1 LASIW
6 YRDKK
11 PYWPMLLNYFKYA
24 LRNLLKQRGQ
34 TFINI
39 FGLSFSI
46 AIVIIIF
53 LYVSGELSYN
63 NFHRNADRIYRL
75 YCSLQTTDAET
86 EFSPYQPAEMAAA
99 LQESVPGVEATCRLK
114 STPVFIGLEEEV
126 FQEYV
131 GFVDSTFF
139 QLFSYEFLA
148 GDPQTPLHERKSVVL
163 TESVARKIFKDSLE
177 YLEDA
182 IGRTVIFPER
192 PPFNLYTVTAI
203 IADPPKNTSFR
214 WSVLIPYVNASIYPR
229 SNDFG
234 GDTYTYV
241 MLDETNNLG
250 RMEESAQ
257 ALVET
262 IYGEAIRNAIEAG
275 FLKEDDHH
283 FTIRFMPFRDFYLN
297 SDFMWGSYETRGNK
311 KSLYIL
317 SSIAVLIL
325 LIACF
330 NYIMI
335 SIGTALNRVRDFGL
349 MNVVGARR
357 WQVWIQFLV
366 ESFVLTLL
374 SLLLGIILAEQLLP
388 LFNQLADD
396 DLTFSLY
403 SRGGN
408 ILFLLGILLFIV
420 ISTSTY
426 IGVYLLRRAQPL
438 RFLRREML
446 SVRRSGIARLSVVLQ
461 FFIAISLLISGGM
474 ILKQLDYIL
483 NYDVGLDK
491 ENTLVLHVD
500 FETQK
505 IQTLKERFL
514 DSPHVRSVTMSDRN
528 FDSGSSSFGVQNP
541 QGERISIRLLRADS
555 DYLETLGLEL
565 VAGRS
570 FVPDEAQDTIPN
582 VIVNETLVRELEL
595 EDPVGERVTLGSDGS
610 AVHVIGV
617 VRDFHFDS
625 MHDEVQPLILHT
637 FDFNSIWY
645 MFVKAEEDQMQA
657 VLEHCEKVWKEVV
670 PEFAWDYAFMG
681 DILEGQY
688 KDEDRWS
695 RIVAYASGIAI
706 LLSCLGLM
714 GISGILVARRFKEV
728 GIRKANGASIGKIIV
743 LLNGE
748 LLRWVL
754 LAFVLACPAAW
765 LIMRRWLQD
774 FAYRTEISWWVFALA
789 GVAALVISILTI
801 TLQIYRVARQ
811 NPVHALRYE

>member
-1 LASIW
+1 MIFS
-6 YRDKK
+6 
-11 PYWPMLLNYFKYA
+11 YFKYA
-24 LRNLLKQRGQ
+24 FRNLLKQRGR
-34 TFINI
+34 TLINI

-46 AIVIIIF
+46 AIVIVIF

-63 NFHRNADRIYRL
+63 NFHRNADRIYRM
-75 YCSLQTTDAET
+75 YISVMTPDSEI
-86 EFSPYQPAEMAAA
+86 SYSSYQPAEFAEA
-99 LQESVPGVEATCRLK
+99 LQGSVPGVEATCRLK
-114 STPVFIGLEEEV
+114 STPVYIGLEEEV
-126 FQEYV
+126 FQEQV

-139 QLFSYEFLA
+139 KMFSYDFLA
-148 GDPQTPLHERKSVVL
+148 GDRETPLHQIKSVIL
-163 TESVARKIFKDSLE
+163 SESVARKIFKDSVDHLDD
-177 YLEDA
+177 L

-214 WSVLIPYVNASIYPR
+214 WSVLIPYINARAYAE

-241 MLDETNNLG
+241 MLDENNNLQ
-250 RMEESAQ
+250 RLEEAGPG
-257 ALVET
+257 LVEQ
-262 IYGEAIRNAIEAG
+262 IHGEGIKQAIEAG
-275 FLKEDDHH
+275 FLKEDEHNFSFH
-283 FTIRFMPFRDFYLN
+283 FMPYRDFYLN
-297 SDFMWGSYETRGNK
+297 SDFMWGSYELRGNK

-317 SSIAVLIL
+317 SSIAALIL

-357 WQVWIQFLV
+357 WQVFFQFVV

-374 SLLLGIILAEQLLP
+374 SLLLGIILAEQILP
-388 LFNQLADD
+388 LFNQLADE
-396 DLTFSLY
+396 DLIFSLY
-403 SRGGN
+403 SSGLN
-408 ILFLLGILLFIV
+408 ILFLLAILLFIV
-420 ISTSTY
+420 VSTSFY
-426 IGVYLLRRAQPL
+426 IGTYLLHRAQPL

-446 SVRRSGIARLSVVLQ
+446 SVRRSGVARVSVVLQ
-461 FFIAISLLISGGM
+461 FFIAITLLISGGM
-474 ILKQLDYIL
+474 ILKQLNYLL
-483 NYDVGLDK
+483 NYDVGIAK
-491 ENTLVLHVD
+491 ENTVVIHVD
-500 FETQK
+500 FDMQK

-514 DSPHVRSVTMSDRN
+514 EFPHVRSVTMSDRN

-555 DYLETLGLEL
+555 DYLESLGLEL
-565 VAGRS
+565 IAGRD
-570 FVPDEAQDTIPN
+570 FFRDEPDDTIPN

-595 EDPVGERVTLGSDGS
+595 EDPVGERVTLGSSGE
-610 AVHVIGV
+610 AVDIIGV

-625 MHDEVQPLILHT
+625 MHDEVLPLILHT
-637 FDFNSIWY
+637 FDYNSIWY
-645 MFVKAEEDQMQA
+645 MFVKAEEIQMKA
-657 VLEHCEKVWKEVV
+657 VLEHCEDVWKEVV
-670 PEFAWDYAFMG
+670 PEFAWEYTFMS

-748 LLRWVL
+748 LLKWVL
-754 LAFVLACPAAW
+754 LAYVFACPAAW
-765 LIMRRWLQD
+765 FIARRWLQD
-774 FAYRTEISWWVFALA
+774 FAYRTQISWWIFVLA
-789 GVAALVISILTI
+789 GLAALLISVLTI
-801 TLQIYRVARQ
+801 TLQIFRVARQ
-811 NPVHALRYE
+811 NPVNALRYE

>member
-1 LASIW
+1 
-6 YRDKK
+6 
-11 PYWPMLLNYFKYA
+11 
-24 LRNLLKQRGQ
+24 
-34 TFINI
+34 
-39 FGLSFSI
+39 
-46 AIVIIIF
+46 VIIIF

-63 NFHRNADRIYRL
+63 NFHRNADRIYRM
-75 YCSLQTTDAET
+75 YCSLQTADATT
-86 EFSPYQPAEMAAA
+86 EYSSYQPAELAAA

-126 FQEYV
+126 FQEHV

-139 QLFSYEFLA
+139 EIFSYEFLA
-148 GDPQTPLHERKSVVL
+148 GDRETPLHERKSVVL

-214 WSVLIPYVNASIYPR
+214 WNVLIPYVNANVYPR

-250 RMEESAQ
+250 RMEESGQ

-262 IYGEAIRNAIEAG
+262 IYGEALRNAIEAG
-275 FLKEDDHH
+275 ILKEDEHN
-283 FTIRFMPFRDFYLN
+283 FTIHFMPFRDFYLN

-317 SSIAVLIL
+317 SSIAALIL

-349 MNVVGARR
+349 MNVLGARR
-357 WQVWIQFLV
+357 WQVWIQFVV
-366 ESFVLTLL
+366 ESLVLTLL

-396 DLTFSLY
+396 DMIFSLY
-403 SRGGN
+403 SRGAN
-408 ILFLLGILLFIV
+408 MLFLACILLFIV

-426 IGVYLLRRAQPL
+426 IGLYLLRRAQPL

-446 SVRRSGIARLSVVLQ
+446 SVRQSGVARLSVVLQ
-461 FFIAISLLISGGM
+461 FFIAIALLISGGM
-474 ILKQLDYIL
+474 ILKQLNYIL

-491 ENTLVLHVD
+491 ENTVVIHVD
-500 FETQK
+500 FDMQK

-514 DSPHVRSVTMSDRN
+514 ESPHVRSVTMSDRN

-565 VAGRS
+565 IAGRN
-570 FVPDEAQDTIPN
+570 FDRDEAQDTIPN
-582 VIVNETLVRELEL
+582 VLVNETLVRELEL
-595 EDPVGERVTLGSDGS
+595 EDPVGERLTLGSDGS
-610 AVHVIGV
+610 AANVIGI
-617 VRDFHFDS
+617 VRNFHFDS
-625 MHDEVQPLILHT
+625 MHDEVQPLILYT
-637 FDFNSIWY
+637 FDYNSIWY
-645 MFVKAEEDQMQA
+645 MFVKAEADQMQA
-657 VLEHCEKVWKEVV
+657 VLKHCETVWKEVV
-670 PEFAWDYAFMG
+670 PEFAWDYTFMG

-688 KDEDRWS
+688 RDEDRWS

-714 GISGILVARRFKEV
+714 GISGILVARRYKEV

-754 LAFVLACPAAW
+754 LAFVLSCPAAW

-774 FAYRTEISWWVFALA
+774 FAYQTEISWWVFALA
-789 GVAALVISILTI
+789 GVAALLISILTI

>member
-1 LASIW
+1 MEVSLENQDLCAMILS
-6 YRDKK
+6 
-11 PYWPMLLNYFKYA
+11 YFKYA
-24 LRNLLKQRGQ
+24 LRNLLKQRGR
-34 TFINI
+34 TLINI

-63 NFHRNADRIYRL
+63 NFHRNADRIYRM
-75 YCSLQTTDAET
+75 YTSMRTPDSEINY
-86 EFSPYQPAEMAAA
+86 SSYQPAEFAEV
-99 LQESVPGVEATCRLK
+99 LQQSVPGVEATCRLK
-114 STPVFIGLEEEV
+114 STPVFIGLENEL
-126 FQEYV
+126 FQEGV

-139 QLFSYEFLA
+139 QIFSYEFLA
-148 GDPQTPLHERKSVVL
+148 GDRETPLHEIKSVVL
-163 TESVARKIFKDSLE
+163 SESVARKIFKDSADHLN
-177 YLEDA
+177 DI

-192 PPFNLYTVTAI
+192 PPFNLYTVTAVI
-203 IADPPKNTSFR
+203 EDPPKNSSFR
-214 WSVLIPYVNASIYPR
+214 WSVLIPYVNARVYPR

-241 MLDETNNLG
+241 MLDENNNLQRLEDAAPG
-250 RMEESAQ
+250 
-257 ALVET
+257 LVEQ
-262 IYGEAIRNAIEAG
+262 IYGEGIRQAIEAG
-275 FLKEDDHH
+275 FLKEDDHNFSFH
-283 FTIRFMPFRDFYLN
+283 VMPFREFYLN

-311 KSLYIL
+311 RSLYIL

-357 WQVWIQFLV
+357 WQIFFQFLV
-366 ESFVLTLL
+366 ESFVLTLV

-396 DLTFSLY
+396 DLTFALY
-403 SRGGN
+403 SKGLN
-408 ILFLLGILLFIV
+408 ILFLGAILLFIV
-420 ISTSTY
+420 LSTSSY
-426 IGVYLLRRAQPL
+426 IGIYLLHRAHPL
-438 RFLRREML
+438 RFLRSEML
-446 SVRRSGIARLSVVLQ
+446 SVRRSGAARISVVLQ
-461 FFIAISLLISGGM
+461 FFIAIALLISGGM
-474 ILKQLDYIL
+474 ILKQLNYML
-483 NYDVGLDK
+483 HYDVGMDK
-491 ENTLVLHVD
+491 ENTVVIHVD
-500 FETQK
+500 FEMQK

-514 DSPHVRSVTMSDRN
+514 ESPHVRSVTMSDRN
-528 FDSGSSSFGVQNP
+528 FNSGSSSIGVRNP
-541 QGERISIRLLRADS
+541 RGERISIRLLRADS

-565 VAGRS
+565 VAGRG
-570 FVPDEAQDTIPN
+570 FFQDEPDDTIPN
-582 VIVNETLVRELEL
+582 VIVNETLIREMEL
-595 EDPVGERVTLGSDGS
+595 EDAVGERVTLGSTGE
-610 AVHVIGV
+610 AVNIIGV

-625 MHDEVQPLILHT
+625 MHDEVLPLILHT
-637 FDFNSIWY
+637 FEYNNIWY
-645 MFVKAEEDQMQA
+645 MFVKAEADQVQK
-657 VLEHCEKVWKEVV
+657 VLEHCETVWMEVV
-670 PEFAWDYAFMG
+670 PEFTWEYTFMS

-748 LLRWVL
+748 LLKWVL
-754 LAFVLACPAAW
+754 LAYVLAGPAAYF
-765 LIMRRWLQD
+765 IMRRWLQD
-774 FAYRTEISWWVFALA
+774 FAYRTHLSWWIFVLA
-789 GVAALVISILTI
+789 GLAAILISVLTI

-811 NPVHALRYE
+811 NPVNALRYE